1 MKNIPHAI
9 QYQGSKR
16 NLASEILRYVPEK
29 MRRFIEPFA
38 GSAAMSVATS
48 ARNNADNYLINDL
61 NQPLIALLR
70 LIIDSPVEIADFY
83 ERLWN
88 EQHSDSIEHYYKVRE
103 DFNRTQDPRLF
114 LYLLARC
121 VKASV
126 RYNAAGLFNQSPDKR
141 RYGTRPETMRRNIFG
156 VSALLK
162 GKAIFSSRDYRE
174 VLLEARPSDVVY
186 MDPPY
191 QGVCGDRDSRY
202 FAGIAHSEFVEALQE
217 LDARGIAFLVSY
229 DGRRGDRVFGEPM
242 PDSLGMTCVEL
253 AAGRSTQATLLGRD
267 EMTYE
272 SLYLSRSLME
282 DMEGKVSSCGVR
294 GQQYVLLEPAAR
306 YG

>member
-48 ARNNADNYLINDL
+48 ARNNADSYLINDL

-126 RYNAAGLFNQSPDKR
+126 RYNAEGLFNQSPDKR

-282 DMEGKVSSCGVR
+282 NMEGKASSCGVR

>member
-48 ARNNADNYLINDL
+48 ARNNADSYLINDL

-126 RYNAAGLFNQSPDKR
+126 RYNAEGLFNQSPDKR
-141 RYGTRPETMRRNIFG
+141 RCGTRPETMRRNIFG

-282 DMEGKVSSCGVR
+282 NMEGKVSSCGVR